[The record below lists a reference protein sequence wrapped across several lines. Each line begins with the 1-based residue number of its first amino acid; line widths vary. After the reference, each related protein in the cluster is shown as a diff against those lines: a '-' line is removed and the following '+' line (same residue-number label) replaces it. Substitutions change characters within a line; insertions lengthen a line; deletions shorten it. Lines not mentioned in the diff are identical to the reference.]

1 MRLPKFGANFAK
13 AFKLRRAPTAKK
25 RRLERAAVLLAL
37 TPLNIAQIAICC
49 GYHNHSSF
57 SRAFQRRYLL
67 RPRNFRQPLKS
78 ALSYSMPNSGL
89 KTNIQKASDR
99 QMLLMHLYQ
108 AP

>member
-1 MRLPKFGANFAK
+1 M
-13 AFKLRRAPTAKK
+13 
-25 RRLERAAVLLAL
+25 LAL